1 MNSAVSIVKCE
12 DYTPSSVL
20 RAVREAIDLLGGIE
34 RFVREGQKALIK
46 PNLLSPHPPGAAVCT
61 HPAVVEAVINLALA
75 RGASCTIGDCP
86 SVRADTPQG
95 YEQLLEVTGMKGVME
110 RTGAASLRFDDG
122 GMEWEIESAQVFKR
136 LTLTEALKTGDVLIN
151 VCKFK
156 THELTLLTGAV
167 KNLFGLIPGRRKIQF
182 HLQAGSNPEMFAQIL
197 VDLLRAVR
205 PTLSIMDG
213 IVGMDG
219 QGPAAGRRRS
229 FKVII
234 ASEDPVALDAVACMI
249 AGVDPMII
257 PMLRLANEQGVG
269 VADASRID
277 IRGASVEEV
286 RIADFLLPPRGDIVS
301 RLPKPL
307 YRMLRNHM
315 VRKPV
320 FDRAKCTGCRS
331 CIKTCP
337 VDAISGEGKELRID
351 YNACIRCY
359 CCQEVCPEQAIPL
372 VMSPLR
378 NTIEGMLAV
387 RRRIRHMV
395 RREGSANRKV

>member
-1 MNSAVSIVKCE
+1 MVSIVKCE
-12 DYTPSSVL
+12 DYTPSNVL
-20 RAVREAIDLLGGIE
+20 RAVKEAVDLLGGIE
-34 RFVREGQKALIK
+34 RFVGDGRKVLVK
-46 PNLLSPHPPGAAVCT
+46 PNLLSPHPPEAAVCT
-61 HPAVVEAVINLALA
+61 HPAVVESAIILSMAA
-75 RGASCTIGDCP
+75 GGKCIIGDCP
-86 SVRADTPQG
+86 SIRADTPEG
-95 YEQLLEVTGMKGVME
+95 YEHLLEVTGMRDVM
-110 RTGAASLRFDDG
+110 RKTGATSLRFDDSG
-122 GMEWEIESAQVFKR
+122 IEWEIESARAFRR
-136 LTLTEALKTGDVLIN
+136 LTLTGALRQGDALLN

-182 HLQAGSNPEMFAQIL
+182 HLQAGSNPEMFAQVL

-219 QGPAAGRRRS
+219 QGPAAGRRRN
-229 FKVII
+229 FGVIV
-234 ASEDPVALDAVACMI
+234 ASEDPVALDAVACGI
-249 AGVDPMII
+249 AGVDPMDI
-257 PMLRLANEQGVG
+257 PTLRLANEQGVG
-269 VADASRID
+269 VADLSRIEVL
-277 IRGASVEEV
+277 GASIEDARVE
-286 RIADFLLPPRGDIVS
+286 DFMLPPKGDIVS

-307 YRMLRNHM
+307 YGMLRNHM

-320 FDRAKCTGCRS
+320 FDRARCTGCRS

-337 VDAISGEGKELRID
+337 VDAITGEGRELRID

-395 RREGSANRKV
+395 RREGSTKRSV